1 MARKLKQPSVRRKDS
16 FSTSRTNSSVCRRVC
31 PGSPYDEWLKLKDVY
46 ITERLAPEFML
57 DKELLKNTLHEFRK
71 TKHFSDILNRAVQ
84 FAYDEMI

>member
-1 MARKLKQPSVRRKDS
+1 MYKRQ
-16 FSTSRTNSSVCRRVC
+16 
-31 PGSPYDEWLKLKDVY
+31 LKDVY

>member
-16 FSTSRTNSSVCRRVC
+16 FSPKGYA